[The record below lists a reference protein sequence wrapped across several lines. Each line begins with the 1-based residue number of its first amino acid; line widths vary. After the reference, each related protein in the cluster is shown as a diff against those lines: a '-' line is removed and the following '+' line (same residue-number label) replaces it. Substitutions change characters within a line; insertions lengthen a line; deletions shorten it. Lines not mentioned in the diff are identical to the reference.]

1 MTDGTNTQYSNPEGE
16 EGRRTLEHMNEHHA
30 RLWDFCLSHMPK
42 VMDGSVL
49 DIGCGGGGF
58 IRKLS
63 ERYPYALFYGLD
75 ISEESVGMTL
85 EVNSGLVDQG
95 ALKATVGDVCGIPY
109 ADASFDMVTA
119 METYFFWPDL
129 EKGMSE
135 AHRVLSEG
143 GLFVIGSEMQ
153 ANPGDEAFM
162 EESLRECGCRLRYD
176 SDIIAMMESAGFS
189 VRTFSVPEERWV
201 VFVGRRSERERRG
214 IVLLQLVGLRTQDD
228 GVQAVRPEYLLGQL
242 HDLVL
247 RDGIDAG
254 QAVLQ
259 GGGLAVDHVVHAQPV
274 EPVLGGF
281 HVADVGTL
289 DEPLG
294 PVELALLDALG
305 QELPYNGGGR
315 LHGLDHVL
323 LGAGHERGERG
334 GVAVDVG

>member
-1 MTDGTNTQYSNPEGE
+1 MTDGTNTQYSKPEGE
-16 EGRRTLEHMNEHHA
+16 EGRLTLEHMNEHHA

-42 VMDGSVL
+42 AMDGSVL
-49 DIGCGGGGF
+49 DVGCGGGGF

-85 EVNSGLVDQG
+85 ELNSDLVDQG

-143 GLFVIGSEMQ
+143 GMFVIGSEMQ

-176 SDIIAMMESAGFS
+176 SDIIAMMETAGFS

-201 VFVGRRSERERRG
+201 VFVGRRSERERR
-214 IVLLQLVGLRTQDD
+214 
-228 GVQAVRPEYLLGQL
+228 
-242 HDLVL
+242 
-247 RDGIDAG
+247 
-254 QAVLQ
+254 
-259 GGGLAVDHVVHAQPV
+259 
-274 EPVLGGF
+274 
-281 HVADVGTL
+281 
-289 DEPLG
+289 
-294 PVELALLDALG
+294 
-305 QELPYNGGGR
+305 
-315 LHGLDHVL
+315 
-323 LGAGHERGERG
+323 
-334 GVAVDVG
+334 